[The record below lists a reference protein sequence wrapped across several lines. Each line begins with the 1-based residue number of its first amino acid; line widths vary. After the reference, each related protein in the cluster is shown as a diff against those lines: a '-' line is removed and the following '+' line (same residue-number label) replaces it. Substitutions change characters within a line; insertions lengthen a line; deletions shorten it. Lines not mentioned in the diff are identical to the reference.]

1 MPQQIVQIEH
11 QGERQHMAGQ
21 HGHEQQQGQAT
32 EQGARHPA
40 SQPAPPDRRRELEPK
55 QANACER
62 RVTEAIGLIQRKGY
76 GGVGIRGMEIQRTEE
91 VEDLARRRAPPLVRF
106 AVFCEN
112 AGSLPQLLLLG
123 VEREKPF
130 G

>member
-1 MPQQIVQIEH
+1 MTTNGFPTTDPETALKPSRH
-11 QGERQHMAGQ
+11 ARPAAR
-21 HGHEQQQGQAT
+21 AT
-32 EQGARHPA
+32 SA
-40 SQPAPPDRRRELEPK
+40 RELEPK